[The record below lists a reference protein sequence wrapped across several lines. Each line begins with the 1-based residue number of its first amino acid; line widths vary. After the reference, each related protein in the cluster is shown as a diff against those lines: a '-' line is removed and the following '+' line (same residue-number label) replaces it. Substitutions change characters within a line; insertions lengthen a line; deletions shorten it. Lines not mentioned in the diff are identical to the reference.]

1 MKLKE
6 NYLIKLIIF
15 VLCIYPI
22 SVKAKENEIG
32 KKLFNLNCIACHKN
46 GQNVII
52 PEKNLKHKTLEANR
66 MNSESAINYQI
77 INGKNGMTAFG
88 GRLKEEEV
96 KKITSYVLEQAATNF
111 EN

>member
-32 KKLFNLNCIACHKN
+32 KSWEDRIGAS
-46 GQNVII
+46 G
-52 PEKNLKHKTLEANR
+52 
-66 MNSESAINYQI
+66 S
-77 INGKNGMTAFG
+77 
-88 GRLKEEEV
+88 
-96 KKITSYVLEQAATNF
+96 
-111 EN
+111 

>member
-52 PEKNLKHKTLEANR
+52 PEKNLKQEALEENGMANLD
-66 MNSESAINYQI
+66 AIIYQI
-77 INGKNGMTAFG
+77 LNGKNGMPAFG
-88 GRLKEEEV
+88 GRLNDPEIEQIAK
-96 KKITSYVLEQAATNF
+96 YVLKQSTETVN
-111 EN
+111 